1 MASIGEAKLGAI
13 DIEIVKAS
21 LSGIVQEMQNS
32 LFRTGFSTIVRESQ
46 DASCAIMNTD
56 GDVIAQH
63 VVLPLHM
70 GAFPACCAAVIRSY
84 SGDIQDGDAY
94 LINHPY
100 EGGSPHAPDMAVIT
114 PIFVQRELI
123 GFCGSIAHKSD
134 IGGPVPG
141 SCSGQARET
150 FNEGLHLPAVR
161 YHRGGQRSIEI
172 EQIIA
177 ANSRTPELVLGD
189 IRGQVGAGRLG
200 EQRVR
205 ELIAKFGK
213 VNALACFAR
222 LLELAEMKMRT
233 AIAEWVDGRFEAERF
248 VDDDGIELNK
258 PVRIHVVVEKKGDS
272 IQFDFSGSADET
284 KGPANV
290 RPPLVKAAVGYALI
304 SLVDPLIFINSGI
317 MRSFS
322 VTTRKGSVLDPNFP
336 APVNTY
342 NATVH
347 AMVESL
353 FSALSHVVPARAR
366 ADGCGSRSII
376 IGGRSTS
383 AGKAYVQYE
392 IVGGGAGGRA
402 SKDGASGTSVNQSNA
417 KIASIE
423 IIESEFPTR
432 VQRFELIAD
441 SGGAGEFRGGLGIR
455 REYLNLADARFSI
468 RSSKHIIPPL
478 GAAGGATGRTGDII
492 INPGTADEAHLPTR
506 YADYP
511 LKAGDVFRLDTPG
524 GGGLGDPRRRDPKAV
539 LADVIQGYVS
549 PERAERDYGVILT
562 RNGRDWHIDEAATA
576 ELRGKNSSHGG
587 LQS

>member
-1 MASIGEAKLGAI
+1 MANNGQTQLGAV
-13 DIEIVKAS
+13 DLEIVKAS

-46 DASCAIMNTD
+46 DASCAIMDTNA
-56 GDVIAQH
+56 DVIAQH

-70 GAFPACCAAVIRSY
+70 GAFPACCAAVIKAY
-84 SGDIQDGDAY
+84 GGDIVEGDAY

-114 PIFVQRELI
+114 PIFFEGALI

-161 YHRGGQRSIEI
+161 YVRGGQRNVEI
-172 EQIIA
+172 ERIVA

-200 EQRVR
+200 EQRLV
-205 ELIAKFGK
+205 ELVKKFGQK
-213 VNALACFAR
+213 NSLKNFQR
-222 LLELAEMKMRT
+222 LLELSEMKMRA

-248 VDDDGIELNK
+248 VDDDGIDLNK
-258 PVRIHVVVEKKGDS
+258 PVRIHVVVEKKGDCVS
-272 IQFDFSGSADET
+272 FDFSGSADQT

-317 MRSFS
+317 MRAFE
-322 VTTRKGSVLDPNFP
+322 VKTREGSVLNPRFP

-353 FSALSHVVPARAR
+353 FAALSHVVPARAR

-383 AGKAYVQYE
+383 AGKSYVQYE

-402 SKDGASGTSVNQSNA
+402 TKDGASGTSVNQSNA

-432 VQRFELIAD
+432 VQRFELIRD
-441 SGGAGEFRGGLGIR
+441 SGGAGKFRGGLGIL
-455 REYLNLADARFSI
+455 REYVNLADARFSL
-468 RSSKHIIPPL
+468 RSSKHVIPPL
-478 GAAGGATGRTGDII
+478 GAAGGGPGRTGDLTV
-492 INPGTADEAHLPTR
+492 NPGTAEEKHLPTR

-511 LKAGDVFRLDTPG
+511 LKAGDIFRLETPG
-524 GGGLGDPRRRDPKAV
+524 GGGLGDPFEREPAKV
-539 LADVIQGYVS
+539 LADVVQGYVS
-549 PERAERDYGVILT
+549 QMRAERDYGVAVVRT
-562 RNGRDWHIDEAATA
+562 GRSWQIDEAATA
-576 ELRGKNSSHGG
+576 RRRASARRNA
-587 LQS
+587 